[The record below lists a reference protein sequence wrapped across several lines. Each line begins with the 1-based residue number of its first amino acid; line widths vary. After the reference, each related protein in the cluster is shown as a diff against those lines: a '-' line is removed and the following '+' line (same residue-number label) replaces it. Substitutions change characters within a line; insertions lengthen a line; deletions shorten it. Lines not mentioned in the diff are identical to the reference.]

1 MEFWVSYSALFYF
14 IFNGFE
20 WFWMGSLHKN
30 IQLMLEFLKTI
41 LGPTLVLLYINDLDD
56 VICNIAVYADT
67 IISIRPGGEW
77 TRCDQMGQLDKY
89 TFLESADNVNN
100 GQKIVFITFEAT
112 SFLQQFSKGSK
123 KHITVLVYW
132 IYWYIQ
138 LLVSTYFITVC
149 SVKSWFWIGIWIF

>member
-1 MEFWVSYSALFYF
+1 MVLDGKSSQEHPVNAGVPQDS
-14 IFNGFE
+14 
-20 WFWMGSLHKN
+20 
-30 IQLMLEFLKTI
+30 I
-41 LGPTLVLLYINDLDD
+41 LDPTLFLLYINDLDD